1 MKEIE
6 RETLVQNA
14 VRYLPNGPTVL
25 KNLAIV
31 RKEIDSAMTLQSIGE
46 TIDTHRDE
54 EIEEEHLVLEPPS
67 HTVETSLLPSK
78 ILKAVSQDGGSA
90 AQIMRMSAPE
100 LAGRALQWQWE
111 PGMTKSQMKTQ
122 KYQMPN
128 SLYIAEVSD

>member
-1 MKEIE
+1 MKDIQ
-6 RETLVQNA
+6 RETLVQRA
-14 VRYLPNGPTVL
+14 VRDLPDGPAVL

-31 RKEIDSAMTLQSIGE
+31 RKEIDSATTLQSIGD
-46 TIDTHRDE
+46 TIDTHWDNEIRDE
-54 EIEEEHLVLEPPS
+54 HVDLEPPN

-78 ILKAVSQDGGSA
+78 ILSAVSQDGGSA

-100 LAGRALQWQWE
+100 LACRALQWQWE